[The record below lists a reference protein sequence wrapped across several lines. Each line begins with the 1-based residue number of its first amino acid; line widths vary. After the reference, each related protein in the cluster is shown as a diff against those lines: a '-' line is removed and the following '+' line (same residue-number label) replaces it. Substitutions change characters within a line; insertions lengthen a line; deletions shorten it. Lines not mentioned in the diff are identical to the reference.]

1 MTGSSRMHEP
11 CMLDAQQF
19 LKANVLSATLRLH
32 TSEIHMQKP
41 QMPNIPGVAAMTD
54 TLDFVKNLWGSM
66 SVPGISIPGMAAP
79 TLSVDELDKKIAD
92 LKAVE
97 SWLNVNVSMLRGTI
111 QALEVQRG
119 TIATLKS
126 MGAALSNAVKQ
137 PGANEKSVLAAA
149 PYASAFFSQPAVEP
163 VAKAEAKQD
172 PKSDTAAGWPHAAAP
187 AATPAPAPAA
197 DKQAAPSAPMPNPAL
212 WWNML
217 QDQFKQAV
225 STAMSSD
232 AMANATSMAQDAATK
247 LTAASP
253 AGKLG
258 KAMVEAALKPAA
270 KPVAAKAPAKT
281 AAKSAAAK
289 PRASKP
295 KTGKSGS

>member
-1 MTGSSRMHEP
+1 
-11 CMLDAQQF
+11 ML
-19 LKANVLSATLRLH
+19 
-32 TSEIHMQKP
+32 KP
-41 QMPNIPGVAAMTD
+41 QMPNIPGVGAVTD

-66 SVPGISIPGMAAP
+66 SVPGISIPGMATP
-79 TLSVDELDKKIAD
+79 TLSVDDLDKKIAD

-97 SWLNVNVSMLRGTI
+97 SWLNLNLSMLRGTI

-163 VAKAEAKQD
+163 MARVE
-172 PKSDTAAGWPHAAAP
+172 PKPEVKPEPKPEPAAASAATTP
-187 AATPAPAPAA
+187 AAAA
-197 DKQAAPSAPMPNPAL
+197 MANPAV

-217 QDQFKQAV
+217 QDQFKTAV
-225 STAMSSD
+225 TTAMSSD
-232 AMANATSMAQDAATK
+232 AMAGASAMAQDAASK
-247 LTAASP
+247 LGAAS

-258 KAMVEAALKPAA
+258 KAMVKAKPAA
-270 KPVAAKAPAKT
+270 KPAAKKRAPAKP
-281 AAKSAAAK
+281 KAK
-289 PRASKP
+289 PA
-295 KTGKSGS
+295 